1 MKQVPLFFVMCIT
14 YQRETIKFNSLDET
28 DFWVLGW
35 ECQIDSNSQLATGGQ
50 NFILQERLTDSWVSW
65 VTTCVTSAGV
75 CHHSRS
81 LCICLCLCI
90 FICIFFCLSRLLKTA
105 AQLSPDLDQ
114 TANMIP
120 YPLRW
125 FAPFHLR
132 QKEPL
137 RNYRWRAL
145 LTNMSYAMHS
155 TQYEIKTCTTC
166 FCVPFLSDPGV
177 PGVRS
182 LGPDVRHSY
191 KTFLRLNWCD
201 SGWWRYQ
208 LNTNQ

>member
-81 LCICLCLCI
+81 LCICPCLCI
-90 FICIFFCLSRLLKTA
+90 FICIFFCLSRLLKTS
-105 AQLSPDLDQ
+105 AQLPMRSGSVLKIWLEFSRFFYSTEFQPTFGLSPDPDQ

-120 YPLRW
+120 YP
-125 FAPFHLR
+125 
-132 QKEPL
+132 
-137 RNYRWRAL
+137 
-145 LTNMSYAMHS
+145 
-155 TQYEIKTCTTC
+155 
-166 FCVPFLSDPGV
+166 
-177 PGVRS
+177 
-182 LGPDVRHSY
+182 
-191 KTFLRLNWCD
+191 
-201 SGWWRYQ
+201 
-208 LNTNQ
+208 